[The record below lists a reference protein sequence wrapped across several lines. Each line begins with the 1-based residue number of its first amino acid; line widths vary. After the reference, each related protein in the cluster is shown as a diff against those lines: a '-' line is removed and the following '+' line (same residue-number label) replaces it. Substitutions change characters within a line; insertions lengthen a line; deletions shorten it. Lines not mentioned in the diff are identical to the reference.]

1 MSKFSNTLD
10 QYIEQQDIWQLEGEQ
25 GVRNLKNIIST
36 IGYSGYGGALE
47 NFLADNSGCIEAMIE
62 WIKANDY
69 SDEWDML
76 VSAELAPVKEEE
88 EEEEDA
94 E

>member
-10 QYIEQQDIWQLEGEQ
+10 QYIEQEDIWHFEGER
-25 GVRNLKNIIST
+25 GVRNLKNIITT
-36 IGYSGYGGALE
+36 IGYSGYGGVLE

-69 SDEWDML
+69 SGEWNKL
-76 VSAELAPVKEEE
+76 VAEELAPVKEDED
-88 EEEEDA
+88 EEEDA

>member
-10 QYIEQQDIWQLEGEQ
+10 QYIEQEDIWQLEGEQ

-36 IGYSGYGGALE
+36 IGYSGYGGVLE
-47 NFLADNSGCIEAMIE
+47 NFLADNSGCIEAIIE
-62 WIKANDY
+62 WIKDNDY
-69 SDEWDML
+69 SGEWNTY
-76 VSAELAPVKEEE
+76 VSEELAPVKED
-88 EEEEDA
+88 EEEDA

>member
-10 QYIEQQDIWQLEGEQ
+10 QYIEQEDIWQLEGEQ
-25 GVRNLKNIIST
+25 GVRNLKEIIST
-36 IGYSGYGGALE
+36 IGYSGYGGVLE

-62 WIKANDY
+62 WIKNNDY
-69 SDEWDML
+69 SGEWNTY
-76 VSAELAPVKEEE
+76 VSEELAPVEQ
-88 EEEEDA
+88 EEEDA